1 MTVDQ
6 VRDALHVEGSPSQ
19 VVLSDGTRA
28 SAEEFTAAEGVVH
41 VEYDGLASR
50 QETRAALIW
59 QPLPVTYDTVA
70 ALVKRFGEPTSGR
83 DALVQGLQKGPAT
96 WVVPKC
102 DAVITYYRRPEFW
115 LSDVTTL
122 LRVERL
128 SRLPGESPAIAAV
141 QEWRASGATPATRE
155 APSVVATASPATA
168 PALMTTP
175 AVTTTPAVGTAPAAV
190 TAPPAVTATPATN
203 GEHPPRR
210 TAYVRPVY
218 PERAKQAGVKGIVKL
233 RVFVQKNGKVS
244 LARVSRVEPPGYG
257 FETAAVEAAD
267 KWRFIPASSNGRPT
281 EGVIDVEV
289 RIP

>member
-28 SAEEFTAAEGVVH
+28 SAEEFTVAEGVVH

-141 QEWRASGATPATRE
+141 QEWRASGATPA
-155 APSVVATASPATA
+155 
-168 PALMTTP
+168 
-175 AVTTTPAVGTAPAAV
+175 
-190 TAPPAVTATPATN
+190 
-203 GEHPPRR
+203 
-210 TAYVRPVY
+210 
-218 PERAKQAGVKGIVKL
+218 
-233 RVFVQKNGKVS
+233 VQKNGKVS